1 MGLRKSV
8 SAIEE
13 KLDKLDLIKTKT
25 FCLSMDT
32 TQKVKRQPTGWKQIF
47 ATHISDKEFVS
58 RLYKELITQ

>member
-32 TQKVKRQPTGWKQIF
+32 TQKVKHSPQAGSKYLQLIYLIRN
-47 ATHISDKEFVS
+47 
-58 RLYKELITQ
+58 LYLDYIKNS